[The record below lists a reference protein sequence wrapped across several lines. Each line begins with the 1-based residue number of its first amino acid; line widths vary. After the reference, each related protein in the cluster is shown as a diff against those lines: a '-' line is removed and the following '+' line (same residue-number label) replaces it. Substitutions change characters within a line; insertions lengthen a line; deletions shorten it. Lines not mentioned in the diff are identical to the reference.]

1 MNRQIAVE
9 EWVGETRAAIVENG
23 QIVELHF
30 DRWSEQGQ
38 RAFAG
43 ELFLARVR
51 KVEGALNAA
60 FVDLGRGEPG
70 FLPFGKAGRPS
81 GLHEGAAIP
90 VRVTREAF
98 AEKGPT
104 LTLAERDVSGD
115 APQLIEADAN
125 LAERLLRRYP
135 EAEAIWADEAGI
147 DISAAIEAAMTSR
160 IPIPGGGVLIIEPT
174 SALTAI
180 DIDSAGRTAK
190 AGRKLALD
198 LNVAAMPEIARQL
211 RLRGIG
217 GNVVV
222 DCLHLRAQPDRKAVE
237 GALKRALKADPA
249 RIDVLPMS
257 PFGLIELVRQRT
269 GRSIAEVINDGQTG
283 LASAETLALT
293 ALRGLEKEAMA
304 NRATQ
309 LVLRTSAKIALWLEA
324 DSIGWRAAMTDRIG
338 PRFALESRQDVPRD
352 FMEVVAAR

>member
-1 MNRQIAVE
+1 MNRHIAVE

-38 RAFAG
+38 RVFAG
-43 ELFLARVR
+43 ELFLGRVK

-104 LTLAERDVSGD
+104 LALAERDVSGD

-180 DIDSAGRTAK
+180 DIDSAGRTAN

-222 DCLHLRAQPDRKAVE
+222 DCLHLRSQPDRKAVE

-269 GRSIAEVINDGQTG
+269 GRSIAEVLNAGQG
-283 LASAETLALT
+283 QASTETLALT
-293 ALRGLEKEAMA
+293 ALRGLEKEAVA

-309 LVLRTSAKIALWLEA
+309 LVLRTSAEIALWLEVDA
-324 DSIGWRAAMTDRIG
+324 MGWRGAMTDRIG
-338 PRFALESRQDVPRD
+338 PRFALESRQDVLRD

>member
-9 EWVGETRAAIVENG
+9 EWVGETRAAIIENG

-30 DRWSEQGQ
+30 DRWSEQGR

-43 ELFLARVR
+43 ELYLGRVK
-51 KVEGALNAA
+51 KVDGALNAA

-81 GLHEGAAIP
+81 ALHEGAAMA

-98 AEKGPT
+98 GEKGPT
-104 LTLAERDVSGD
+104 LAFADREASGD
-115 APQLIEADAN
+115 APELIEADAN
-125 LAERLLRRYP
+125 LAERLMRRHP
-135 EAEAIWADEAGI
+135 EAEAVWADEASI
-147 DISAAIEAAMTSR
+147 DISATIEAAMATR
-160 IPIPGGGVLIIEPT
+160 VPVPGGGALIIEPT

-180 DIDSAGRTAK
+180 DIDSAGRTAN

-198 LNVAAMPEIARQL
+198 LDLAAMPEIARQL

-217 GNVVV
+217 GNVVI

-269 GRSIAEVINDGQTG
+269 GRAITEVLNAGQGQVST
-283 LASAETLALT
+283 ETLALA
-293 ALRGLEKEAMA
+293 ALRCLETEAVS
-304 NRATQ
+304 NRAAR
-309 LVLRTSAKIALWLEA
+309 LVLQTSAEIARWLEA
-324 DSIGWRAAMTDRIG
+324 DTINWRAAMTDRIG
-338 PRFALESRQDVPRD
+338 PRYTLESRHDVSRD
-352 FMEVVAAR
+352 FAEAVTSK

>member
-9 EWVGETRAAIVENG
+9 EWVGETRAAIIENG

-43 ELFLARVR
+43 ELYLGRV
-51 KVEGALNAA
+51 KKIEGALNAA

-81 GLHEGAAIP
+81 GLHEGAAVA
-90 VRVTREAF
+90 VRVIREAF
-98 AEKGPT
+98 GEKGPT
-104 LTLAERDVSGD
+104 LALAERDVSGD
-115 APQLIEADAN
+115 APELIEADAN

-135 EAEAIWADEAGI
+135 EAEAVWADEAGI
-147 DISAAIEAAMTSR
+147 DISTAIEAAMATR
-160 IPIPGGGVLIIEPT
+160 VPIPGGGALIIEPT

-180 DIDSAGRTAK
+180 DIDSAGRTTN

-198 LNVAAMPEIARQL
+198 LNVAAMPEIARQI

-217 GNVVV
+217 GNVVM

-249 RIDVLPMS
+249 RMDVLPMS

-269 GRSIAEVINDGQTG
+269 GRAIAEVLNAGQG
-283 LASAETLALT
+283 EASTETLALA
-293 ALRGLEKEAMA
+293 ALRRLEREAVA
-304 NRATQ
+304 NRASQ
-309 LVLRTSAKIALWLEA
+309 LTLRTSPETALCLEA
-324 DSIGWRAAMTDRIG
+324 DAMGWRAAMTDRIG
-338 PRFALESRQDVPRD
+338 PRFALESRQDVPCD
-352 FMEVVAAR
+352 FVEVVASK

>member
-43 ELFLARVR
+43 ELYLGRVK

-98 AEKGPT
+98 TEKGPT

-160 IPIPGGGVLIIEPT
+160 IPIPGGGALIIEPT

-180 DIDSAGRTAK
+180 DIDSGGRTAN

-217 GNVVV
+217 GNVVM

-269 GRSIAEVINDGQTG
+269 GRSIAEVLNAGQKQ
-283 LASAETLALT
+283 ASTETLALT
-293 ALRGLEKEAMA
+293 ALRHLEKEAVA
-304 NRATQ
+304 NRASQ
-309 LVLRTSAKIALWLEA
+309 LTLRTSAEIALWLEA
-324 DSIGWRAAMTDRIG
+324 DTMGWRAAVTDRIG
-338 PRFALESRQDVPRD
+338 PRFALESRQDVFRD
-352 FMEVVAAR
+352 FMEVLAAR